1 MERDTKIKKVGDKHF
16 VEFYENNKCIGVID
30 YSDHSLY
37 YVDDAVNNFRS
48 GLMSEELIK
57 SYSIKENTNGKNQ

>member
-37 YVDDAVNNFRS
+37 YVEDAVNNFRS
-48 GLMSEELIK
+48 GMMTIETIERFNIDDK
-57 SYSIKENTNGKNQ
+57 TQ

>member
-30 YSDHSLY
+30 YSDHSLH
-37 YVDDAVNNFRS
+37 YVEDAVNNFSS
-48 GLMSEELIK
+48 GIMTIETIERFNID
-57 SYSIKENTNGKNQ
+57 GKNQ